1 MPASPCES
9 LERVASLWASKIN
22 HGLADLLEPL
32 LRGCVIGG
40 SDGLARLVDQE
51 HSKWEGP
58 RPMRASQLLQQKGC
72 GRVEIE
78 QNEGQGVRRDVLQ
91 PGEEVG

>member
-1 MPASPCES
+1 M
-9 LERVASLWASKIN
+9 SKLREN
-22 HGLADLLEPL
+22 ARRLGADSYE
-32 LRGCVIGG
+32 LRCCVIGG

-78 QNEGQGVRRDVLQ
+78 QDEGQGVRRDVLQ